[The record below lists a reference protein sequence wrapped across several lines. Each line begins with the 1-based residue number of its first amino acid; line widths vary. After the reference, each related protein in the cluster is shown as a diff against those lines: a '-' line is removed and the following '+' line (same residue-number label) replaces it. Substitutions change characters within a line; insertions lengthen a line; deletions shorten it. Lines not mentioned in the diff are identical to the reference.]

1 MILRLAL
8 ALAALVA
15 LWLGARWLSRA
26 QPAAVKKAL
35 IGGALAL
42 LVVAGLALMITGKLA
57 GLFAVIAGL
66 SPWISRGLRLHGL
79 WRTFRR
85 MTGAAPSA
93 AAADEPGQA
102 PPAASD
108 AAMTRAQAF
117 EILGL
122 PSSAAPDEIKEAY
135 RRLMRANHPDSGGS
149 TWIAT
154 RLNQA
159 RDVLLG

>member
-66 SPWISRGLRLHGL
+66 SPWISRALRLHGV

-93 AAADEPGQA
+93 TADEPGQA
-102 PPAASD
+102 PPAAPGT
-108 AAMTRAQAF
+108 AMTRAQAF

-122 PSSAAPDEIKEAY
+122 PPSADTDEIKEAY